1 MELKYKAKNVYKEGT
16 DREQINSFCEGYKSF
31 LNSCRTER
39 LCAEQAQK
47 KLEAAGFTRYNG
59 EKLKAGGKYY
69 VIYRNKVT
77 MAFIAGRQGIEKGIN
92 IIVSHVDSPRLDLK
106 PHPLYE
112 DSKTS
117 WSHPL

>member
-59 EKLKAGGKYY
+59 EKLKAGGELQKQSHNGVYCRQTGYRKGYQYY
-69 VIYRNKVT
+69 SISR
-77 MAFIAGRQGIEKGIN
+77 
-92 IIVSHVDSPRLDLK
+92 
-106 PHPLYE
+106 
-112 DSKTS
+112 
-117 WSHPL
+117 

>member
-47 KLEAAGFTRYNG
+47 SWRQQALPDTTA
-59 EKLKAGGKYY
+59 
-69 VIYRNKVT
+69 RN
-77 MAFIAGRQGIEKGIN
+77 
-92 IIVSHVDSPRLDLK
+92 
-106 PHPLYE
+106 
-112 DSKTS
+112 
-117 WSHPL
+117 